1 VSRILSGIQP
11 TSKIHIGNY
20 FGAVQ
25 NWVKLQ
31 NQYECFFCVVDLHA
45 ISMPYHPEELKNN
58 TLDMY
63 IALLA
68 CGLDPQKAVIF
79 IQSMVPEHTY
89 LMWLLNCVTS
99 YGELGRMT
107 QFKDKS
113 QYLQESSKD
122 YFISAGL
129 FNYPILQ
136 AADILIYKANY
147 VPVGKDQEQHLELS
161 RNIAMRFNH
170 LFGEY
175 FPLPE
180 PLFTNTAK
188 VMSLA
193 DPTKKMSKSL
203 GDKHY
208 IGLFDN
214 EETIRN
220 KVKKAVTDMGTTPD
234 GEMSPGVRNL
244 FEIIKACGR
253 NDLYDQMMK
262 DYQSGNLMYK
272 NLKETTAEVI
282 IELLKPISEKRSNL
296 LQNLD
301 YVNKIISE
309 GNEMARE
316 TASKTLQ
323 EVKSLMGFTY

>member
-1 VSRILSGIQP
+1 MNRILSGIQP

-20 FGAVQ
+20 FGAVK

-31 NQYECFFCVVDLHA
+31 ENYTCYFCVVDLHA
-45 ISMPYHPEELKNN
+45 ITMPYDPKDLKNN
-58 TLDMY
+58 TLEMY

-68 CGLDPQKAVIF
+68 CGINPQKAVLF

-113 QYLQESSKD
+113 QFLLENSKD
-122 YFISAGL
+122 HFISAGL

-136 AADILIYKANY
+136 AADILIYKADF

-161 RNIAMRFNH
+161 RNIALRFNN

-175 FPLPE
+175 FPLPQ
-180 PLFTNTAK
+180 PLFTETAK

-193 DPTKKMSKSL
+193 DPEKKMSKSL
-203 GDKHY
+203 GEKHY
-208 IGLFDN
+208 IGLFDS
-214 EETIRN
+214 EDTIVS
-220 KVKKAVTDMGTTPD
+220 KVKKAVTDTGGTSSH
-234 GEMSPGVRNL
+234 EMSPGVRNL

-253 NDLYDQMMK
+253 NDLYDPLIH
-262 DYQSGNLMYK
+262 DFYAGNLMYK
-272 NLKETTAEVI
+272 NLKEAVAEAVI
-282 IELLKPISEKRSNL
+282 NLVRPISAERNRL
-296 LQNLD
+296 YANLD
-301 YVNKIISE
+301 YVYQLMRE
-309 GNEMARE
+309 GQEKAQE
-316 TASKTLQ
+316 TASQTLK
-323 EVKSLMGFTY
+323 EVKLLLGLNI